1 MGLKQN
7 GFRDSMGSVAFY
19 GAAVSNNGYPSSDWG
34 NKCLTGAIRNIT
46 AGQGIT
52 DGTVSLPSGNR
63 HPNVWMQPQK
73 SGALASRNAIVGN
86 GNISAAVL
94 AVKLALADIGGDGTI
109 SNATGGLIV
118 QALAAITGSG
128 TIAGANLQAFLAAVA
143 ALTGSGDAEGT
154 AVGYGAILAALTGSG
169 EADATLPA
177 FGEMNADLTVTGTGL
192 SSANVGQFVWSYLI
206 ENGLSAE
213 QVQRL
218 LLAVAAGDA
227 TGLEGTNPVFKA
239 QDGTTTRIDAT
250 YSSGTR
256 TIDSINGD

>member
-19 GAAVSNNGYPSSDWG
+19 GAAVSNNAYPSSAWA

-73 SGALASRNAIVGN
+73 PGALASRNAIIGN
-86 GNISAAVL
+86 GSLSATAL

-109 SNATGGLIV
+109 SDATGGLIV
-118 QALAAITGSG
+118 QALADIAGSG
-128 TIAGANLQAFLAAVA
+128 AVTNANLQAFLAAVA
-143 ALTGSGDAEGT
+143 DLTGSGDAAGT
-154 AVGYGAILAALTGSG
+154 AIGFGAIIAAMTGSG
-169 EADATLPA
+169 IAEATLPA
-177 FGEMNADLTVTGTGL
+177 TGELSAELTVTGTGL

-227 TGLEGTNPVFKA
+227 TGLEGANPVFKA